1 VSGLAGSSGRQASQI
16 EQWHIERETRSPDAE
31 FQGGLGPLALHI
43 AKEAAERE
51 VETKV
56 RQQVTPAQ
64 CRAARALIG
73 ISQAEFARAA
83 VVPRNVVI
91 DFEVSSLKPRP
102 AYLEAI
108 QRTLESAGVEFI
120 DVGDRPEARPK
131 RGASS
136 SV

>member
-1 VSGLAGSSGRQASQI
+1 M
-16 EQWHIERETRSPDAE
+16 
-31 FQGGLGPLALHI
+31 
-43 AKEAAERE
+43 
-51 VETKV
+51 

-120 DVGDRPEARPK
+120 DVGDRPGARPR
-131 RGASS
+131 RGALS